1 MGTLKICTLAK
12 VFLMAY
18 QFETHLR
25 GLSSLKPVIP
35 ILLLIQVPEALLGL
49 LWRYLETQWAQ
60 QPYLILLF
68 LYPPYCILSSWC
80 AALSFG
86 VIHPLKNPQ
95 SPHTP
100 LVNNFFKSSLKI
112 AGAALLLGLVCIPA
126 ILLIIPGVILLAFYL
141 YLPFILWNEP
151 QLSVSQAFSRS
162 KALAKKYFEVSL
174 CTALASFLLS
184 AVTPLTLSLVE
195 NHFISGWGSVILEL
209 ACSIAL
215 TFVLNIWT
223 TTLFLEVSEP

>member
-1 MGTLKICTLAK
+1 MGTLETGTLAK

-18 QFETHLR
+18 QFESHLR
-25 GLSSLKPVIP
+25 GLSSLKPVVP

-49 LWRYLETQWAQ
+49 LWRYLETHWAQ
-60 QPYLILLF
+60 QPYLVLIA
-68 LYPPYCILSSWC
+68 LYPPYCIFSSWC
-80 AALSFG
+80 SALSFG
-86 VIHPLKNPQ
+86 VIRSLKTQPVSQPPLFR
-95 SPHTP
+95 SFLRSH
-100 LVNNFFKSSLKI
+100 LKI

-151 QLSVSQAFSRS
+151 ELSVSQAFSRS
-162 KALAKKYFEVSL
+162 KVLAKKYFGVSL

-184 AVTPLTLSLVE
+184 AVTPLTLSVVE
-195 NHFISGWGSVILEL
+195 NRFISGWGSLMVEL

-215 TFVLNIWT
+215 TFILNIWT
-223 TTLFLEVSEP
+223 TTLFLEVSET